1 MEISN
6 TTNLGVRLS
15 FWELVVTIY
24 QHATDNNLIHEDLGE
39 PGRAWV
45 LIESRLAYK
54 TKQS

>member
-15 FWELVVTIY
+15 FWELVFTIY